1 MFKVKRFFVL
11 PVLTMAFVLVG
22 CAEYQPVSE
31 TAQFEALRIAHA
43 GGGLG
48 KRTYTNSYEAL
59 DANLKNGFKYFEL
72 DFTFTSDGRLI
83 CLHDWK
89 VNFKRTFDFET
100 DHRLT
105 LKEFQNLVDKNT
117 KFTNCTLEGLAAWM
131 LDNPTAYVV
140 TDVRGDNVKA
150 LAMMREVLPD
160 SAKRVIPQIYNPKN
174 YETVKQMGFVQII
187 WTLYRYSGS
196 NFEVIEWVGEWDG
209 AIAVTMPKSRAQS
222 ALPKA
227 LKSRGIPTYVHT
239 VNAIQE
245 MEQFIDGFG
254 VTEIYTDF
262 LKP

>member
-11 PVLTMAFVLVG
+11 PVLTMAFALVG

-31 TAQFEALRIAHA
+31 TARFEVLRIAHA

-89 VNFKRTFDFET
+89 NNFKRTFGFAT
-100 DHRLT
+100 DRRLT
-105 LKEFQNLVDKNT
+105 LKEFEDLADKNT

-150 LAMMREVLPD
+150 LAIIREVLPD
-160 SAKRVIPQIYNPKN
+160 SARRVIPQIYDPKN
-174 YETVKQMGFVQII
+174 FEPVKQMGFVQII

-196 NFEVIEWVGEWDG
+196 SYKVIEWVGGWDG

-245 MEQFIDGFG
+245 MEQFLDGFG

-262 LKP
+262 LIP